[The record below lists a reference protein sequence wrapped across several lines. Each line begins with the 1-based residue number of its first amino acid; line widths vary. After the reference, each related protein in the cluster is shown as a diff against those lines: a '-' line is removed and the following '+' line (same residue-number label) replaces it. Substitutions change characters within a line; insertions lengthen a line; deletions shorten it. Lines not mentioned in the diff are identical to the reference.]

1 MAPAHRCCAGGR
13 GKCVSSSPAPTWQDL
28 LARAAAEASA
38 GRIDD
43 AIATY
48 KSVLELFPTLAEAHH
63 NCGALFFARG
73 NFDGAARSFDDAAR
87 LKPAWPTPLLALG
100 HVHFHTGR
108 YADAQQAFERALALD
123 ANSIEALG
131 NLGLTLQRRSRW
143 SAALSHL
150 QRARALAPSDA
161 RVWFALRTSLLLLG
175 RVEEAV
181 EDFLRFEPGAPLS
194 AELVTTGL
202 MFSRFVG
209 DPAYEAKY
217 LPLALEWPYR
227 PDQADLAAVTVSRAQ
242 YCDLPRQTLFELYR
256 KYDRLQQQNRS
267 RFEPVV
273 LAPHATSGRIRVGY
287 LSADFR
293 AHVMGRL
300 MREVLAAHDPAR
312 VSLYLYS
319 LAPEVNEDSLTGEFR
334 ALCERFVNVAEHD
347 DHSAARAIAAD
358 GIDVLVDLMGHSSF
372 SRPGILLW
380 KPAPVI
386 VTHLGYHG
394 CVGLSQI
401 DFKLTDAVADLPDA
415 ASFQIEAP
423 LALDCCVLPVRRI
436 GSIRSS
442 TPSVA
447 TAPAARAELG
457 IAGSAIVFGAFV
469 SLLKLSPRCLTLW
482 RDILQRVPRSLLA
495 FSPGNASEEPL
506 YRRRVA
512 GFGIDLARVVFI
524 PRASDEAGDRA
535 RYALVDVALDTLP
548 YTGGDT
554 TVAALDMGVPVVTRA
569 GERHAERMSASV
581 LVHLG
586 VTDTVALSDAEYVA
600 MACRLAD
607 DDAWRSEVAK
617 KIADSFGHSNIADM
631 RRYAACLEDAYARAL
646 AIKSAAIAR

>member
-1 MAPAHRCCAGGR
+1 M
-13 GKCVSSSPAPTWQDL
+13 SSSPGITWQEL
-28 LARAAAEASA
+28 LARGAAEAGA

-48 KSVLELFPTLAEAHH
+48 RSVLEVSPTLAEAHH
-63 NCGALFFARG
+63 NCGALLFARG
-73 NFDGAARSFDDAAR
+73 DFDAAARSFDEAAKH
-87 LKPAWPTPLLALG
+87 KPAWPAPLLALG

-123 ANSIEALG
+123 VNSIEALG

-143 SAALSHL
+143 SMALAHL
-150 QRARALAPSDA
+150 QRARALAPTDV

-242 YCDLPRQTLFELYR
+242 YCDLPRETSLELYR
-256 KYDRLQQQNRS
+256 NYDRLQQQNRS
-267 RFEPVV
+267 RFEPIALTRRAAV
-273 LAPHATSGRIRVGY
+273 ATSRMRVGY

-300 MREVLAAHDPAR
+300 MREILAAHDRAR

-319 LAPEVNEDSLTGEFR
+319 LAPEANEDQLTGEFR
-334 ALCERFVNVAEHD
+334 GLCERFVNLAERD
-347 DHSAARAIAAD
+347 DHSAALAIAGD
-358 GIDVLVDLMGHSSF
+358 EVDVLVDLMGHSSF

-386 VTHLGYHG
+386 ITHLGYHG
-394 CVGLSQI
+394 CVGLRQI
-401 DFKLTDAVADLPDA
+401 DFKLTDAFADLPDA

-423 LALDCCVLPVRRI
+423 LALDCCVLPVRRV
-436 GSIRSS
+436 SS
-442 TPSVA
+442 GLSPA
-447 TAPAARAELG
+447 PAPAARRAELG
-457 IAGSAIVFGAFV
+457 IADSAILFGAFV
-469 SLLKLSPRCLTLW
+469 SLLKLSPRCLVLW
-482 RDILQRVPRSLLA
+482 RDILQRVPQSLLA
-495 FSPGNASEEPL
+495 FSPGNASEQSL

-512 GFGIDLARVVFI
+512 GFGVDPERVVFI
-524 PRASDEAGDRA
+524 PRAADEAGDRA
-535 RYALVDVALDTLP
+535 RYGLIDVVLDTMP
-548 YTGGDT
+548 YAGGDT
-554 TVAALDMGVPVVTRA
+554 TAAALDMGVPVVTRV
-569 GERHAERMSASV
+569 GERHAERMGLSLLA
-581 LVHLG
+581 HLG
-586 VTDTVALSDAEYVA
+586 VTETVAHSDTEYVA
-600 MACRLAD
+600 MACRLAND
-607 DDAWRSEVAK
+607 AAWRSEVAAK
-617 KIADSFGHSNIADM
+617 IVDKFAHSDIADT

-646 AIKSAAIAR
+646 AIKSAALA